1 MKIEMLHIYGYGRLE
16 NREYTLS
23 QLSVLYGENEA
34 GKSTIRSFIK
44 SVLFG
49 FPTRG
54 QYRYEPRTGG
64 RYGGALTLQ
73 TNQYGRI
80 KIERLPKT
88 AVGEVTIYLEDGTR
102 GGEELL
108 EAILQG
114 MDSTLFDS
122 IFSFDVHGLQNIHTV
137 SREEL
142 GSYLFSAGAIG
153 TDAILQLEKKLDSG
167 MEALFKPNGRKPL
180 VNAALQEAS
189 KLKEELERW
198 QHKLDTY
205 KDWASKKRS
214 SEEQLTELQLEQE
227 QLRLAI
233 RDYETMTTLQ
243 PLQLEKK
250 KYESFLS
257 SVAASSFPVNGIN
270 RYERLMEEW
279 KAIRLRLQTL
289 RKKIE
294 DTEQTIESFS
304 TRQHILEQEA
314 VVEACRLGYMSYE
327 TAKRDVLSLQTELAR
342 LEEEKQELRTSIGFS
357 GDALLFHA
365 SLSAKEG
372 VMEAAQAFKRLTEQK
387 QQLDEQFAAAKELL
401 EQLEEQVRYVAGSLL
416 SATERMQCEKLL
428 ENEAFTEAAASTH
441 MLHLLKEKQGRQAEE
456 ELIRR
461 KKRNVLFYSLLS
473 VNSIVL
479 AASLFLNV
487 KLVLFACLFAF
498 VCIVLFFTVGS
509 NKQQSLA
516 LELEKDLAALQGM
529 GRSEET
535 IQAKHRLHMDDERKQ
550 QLEREQFKLQQAER
564 AYERIVSQYEEWEKN
579 MYVLQKE
586 VQAWKE
592 KTGLPSALPAAQ
604 LIPAF
609 ERLEKLQQG
618 ERETIKRKERIGLL
632 EGETKTFEE
641 KMRGL
646 QDIFAVRDENSA
658 ALLYGMSEILKEEK
672 QKVQQHQQLKQQIVQ
687 WEIEIQELQLIDSKL
702 EQERDTLW
710 SSADAQTEE
719 QFLMRGQKAEEA
731 HEAQKQ
737 LSFLEVQIEVLR
749 TRLVNPSIAD
759 IGEDCA
765 ALLQEAVKKQQ
776 RLHEMQQQLQHEAAT
791 CTAEMTALENGS
803 TYRDIV
809 HEWEAKR
816 SQLRELVKKW
826 SAYAVAKAALQNTT
840 ARYYKER
847 LPLIL
852 KKAERYFTYV
862 TNGQYTRLLTP
873 SAEQALQ
880 VERKDGQRFF
890 CHELSQATTEQ
901 VYLSLR
907 LALACA
913 YDMQESYPL
922 IIDDSFVHFD
932 AVRTKQTI
940 ELIKEIV
947 RERQVIVFTCHPHL
961 LSHFSGDTVIVLKN
975 GAEPA

>member
-1 MKIEMLHIYGYGRLE
+1 MRIEALHIYGYGKLE
-16 NREYTLS
+16 DREYTLS

-73 TNQYGRI
+73 TNQHGRI
-80 KIERLPKT
+80 KVERLPKT
-88 AVGEVTIYLEDGTR
+88 AAGEVTVYLEDGTR

-108 EAILQG
+108 GAILQG
-114 MDSTLFDS
+114 MSSALFDS

-153 TDAILQLEKKLDSG
+153 TDAIVQLEKKLDSG

-180 VNAALQEAS
+180 VNAALQEAT

-198 QHKLDTY
+198 QQKLDTY
-205 KDWASKKRS
+205 KNWASKKRS
-214 SEEQLTELQLEQE
+214 SEERLTELQLQQE
-227 QLRLAI
+227 QLRLVI

-243 PLQLEKK
+243 PLLLGKK

-257 SVAASSFPVNGIN
+257 SVAASSFPVNGIK

-294 DTEQTIESFS
+294 DAEQTIQSFS
-304 TRQHILEQEA
+304 VRQHILAQEA
-314 VVEACRLGYMSYE
+314 VVEACRLSYMSYE
-327 TAKRDVLSLQTELAR
+327 AAKRDILSLQTELVR

-357 GDALLFHA
+357 GNALFFQA
-365 SLSAKEG
+365 SLSAKEA
-372 VMEAAQAFKRLTEQK
+372 VMEAAQAFKRLTERK
-387 QQLDEQFAAAKELL
+387 QQLDERFAAAKELL
-401 EQLEEQVRYVAGSLL
+401 EQQEEQVGYAEALLL
-416 SATERMQCEKLL
+416 STAERMKYEKLL

-441 MLHLLKEKQGRQAEE
+441 MLHLLKEKKGRHAEE
-456 ELIRR
+456 ERIRQ
-461 KKRNVLFYSLLS
+461 KKRNILFYSFLS

-479 AASLFLNV
+479 AASVFLNA
-487 KLVLFACLFAF
+487 KLLLLVCLFVF
-498 VCIVLFFTVGS
+498 VCIVLFFTVGN
-509 NKQQSLA
+509 NKQQSLVA
-516 LELEKDLAALQGM
+516 ELEKELAALQGRE
-529 GRSEET
+529 RSEEAM
-535 IQAKHRLHMDDERKQ
+535 QARHMLHTDYERRQ

-592 KTGLPSALPAAQ
+592 KNGLPLSLPAAQ

-609 ERLEKLQQG
+609 ERLEKLQQR
-618 ERETIKRKERIGLL
+618 ERETIKRRERIGLL
-632 EGETKTFEE
+632 EEETKTFEE
-641 KMRGL
+641 KL
-646 QDIFAVRDENSA
+646 QELRHIFAMRDENSA
-658 ALLYGMSEILKEEK
+658 ALLHEMSERLKEEK
-672 QKVQQHQQLKQQIVQ
+672 QKVQQHQQLKQQILQ
-687 WEIEIQELQLIDSKL
+687 WEVETQELQLMYSQL
-702 EQERDTLW
+702 EKERDTLW
-710 SSADAQTEE
+710 KAADAQTEE
-719 QFLMRGQKAEEA
+719 QFLMRGQEAEEA
-731 HEAQKQ
+731 REAQKQ
-737 LSFLEVQIEVLR
+737 LSFLEAQIKPLR
-749 TRLVNPSIAD
+749 TRLINPSLAD
-759 IGEDCA
+759 IEEDFA
-765 ALLQEAVKKQQ
+765 GLLQEAVQKQQ
-776 RLHEMQQQLQHEAAT
+776 RLHEVQQQLQHETAR

-826 SAYAVAKAALQNTT
+826 SAYAVARAALQNTT
-840 ARYYKER
+840 ERYYKER
-847 LPLIL
+847 LPRIL
-852 KKAERYFTYV
+852 EQAEQYFTYV
-862 TNGQYTRLLTP
+862 TNGQYTRLLAP

-913 YDMQESYPL
+913 YDVQESYPL

-932 AVRTKQTI
+932 AARTKQTV
-940 ELIKEIV
+940 ELIKKIAG
-947 RERQVIVFTCHPHL
+947 ERQVLLFTCHPHL
-961 LSHFSGDTVIVLKN
+961 LSHFSEDTVMALKN
-975 GAEPA
+975 GTETA